1 MRYTKFVTIFCRFVS
16 NKRGDL
22 AEERKRM
29 GRREAGDMTCRNCGA
44 NLEAGSRFCNSCGAA
59 VSRQPSREEVRARVQ
74 GSGRYAAPQAGR
86 SGAPAAPQAT
96 LGAQHVPLLCLV
108 VGLLAILQLV
118 FLFINT
124 LFVTL
129 AAGQTDYGV
138 VPYSMY
144 GALRQVGSGWLGVLL
159 LLLCLVLLGSIAIPM
174 ILWGRPRAIVTIGL
188 SVLLLI
194 LFLVAFGRV
203 SASFSENY
211 LGAKPKL
218 GFYGWMF
225 LLNCLL
231 IPGLAFLAGQ
241 MEDVDP
247 APAPARSA
255 PAPAPRAAAQTA
267 PRRPTANSPV
277 RPAAPA
283 RNVTPP
289 DAETIAALR
298 RMAQMHKEGLVSD
311 EEFARIKA
319 ECVARGWI
327 RQ

>member
-1 MRYTKFVTIFCRFVS
+1 
-16 NKRGDL
+16 
-22 AEERKRM
+22 
-29 GRREAGDMTCRNCGA
+29 MTCRNCGA
-44 NLEAGSRFCNSCGAA
+44 NVEAGSRFCNSCGAA

-108 VGLLAILQLV
+108 AGLLAILQLV

-194 LFLVAFGRV
+194 LFLVAFGRI

-218 GFYGWMF
+218 GFYGWLFM
-225 LLNCLL
+225 LNCLL
-231 IPGLAFLAGQ
+231 IPALVYLAAQ
-241 MEDVDP
+241 VEDIVPAPARSP
-247 APAPARSA
+247 APAPA
-255 PAPAPRAAAQTA
+255 PAERRTAQPAQTGAKKIGVNTPVRRAA
-267 PRRPTANSPV
+267 PGK
-277 RPAAPA
+277 
-283 RNVTPP
+283 NVTPP

-298 RMAQMHKEGLVSD
+298 RMVEMHKQGLVSD

-327 RQ
+327 RE